1 MKPERIRRKYHHLP
15 RGAYIGE
22 VLLSITARIENGRPI
37 FQNPAIV
44 ATFTTMLE
52 ESARN
57 NACLV
62 PVYCFMPDHLHV
74 LIKGMTPPAD
84 SWKVVLQFKQRTG
97 YWFRK
102 HSHVDWQTDFF
113 DRVIRH
119 DVSLRKQVHYIIN
132 NPVRRGL
139 VNNCEDYPH
148 TGSIGFDLKELL
160 ADLQT
165 G

>member
-1 MKPERIRRKYHHLP
+1 MKPERISRKHHHLP

-22 VLLSITARIENGRPI
+22 VVVAITARTEHGRPI
-37 FQNPAIV
+37 FRNRVIV
-44 ATFTTMLE
+44 ATFTTILE
-52 ESARN
+52 HCARTN
-57 NACLV
+57 GCLV
-62 PVYCFMPDHLHV
+62 PVYCFMPEHLHI
-74 LIKGMTPPAD
+74 LIKGMSPPANT
-84 SWKVVLQFKQRTG
+84 WNAMIQFKQRTG

-102 HSHVDWQTDFF
+102 HSRADWQKDFF
-113 DRVIRH
+113 DRI
-119 DVSLRKQVHYIIN
+119 LRRDDSFAKQVEYIIN

-139 VNNCEDYPH
+139 VENWDDYPY